1 MPKENIF
8 EHYSGKTK
16 YVQKPKAEPNEKRC
30 LDCTLWVIRKGITK
44 DFWCKHMKHNLKFYR
59 D

>member
-1 MPKENIF
+1 MF

-16 YVQKPKAEPNEKRC
+16 YVGKPKAGPVEKRC
-30 LDCTLWVIRKGITK
+30 LDCALWAIRKGITK

-59 D
+59 N